1 MTVYC
6 YYFNVVLTMFAGYC
20 KINMNDNIKEV
31 FPMAKSRFTK
41 ITAAASAVIV
51 LCSCGAEN
59 DFAEN
64 SSFFF
69 DTYSHTIICGSN
81 SEDTMKALTQI
92 HTSLDTSFSLC
103 YNTAAV
109 QLPDDKAYGECLSS
123 VRALT
128 DKYGTGINVACG
140 ELTALWG
147 ISTDS
152 PRVPAES
159 DILEAL
165 TQIPVDDSFTEST
178 MLDYGAVAKG
188 YACDKAYEL
197 LTTTETDYATVSLG
211 SSTLL
216 YGEKP
221 NGKFRAGITNPD
233 TAEGYLGI
241 IETDAAF
248 ISTSGGYERYFEADG
263 KRYSHILDMETGYP
277 AETDLTSVTVVI
289 PAETEGGGIMSD
301 FLSTLIYIQ
310 GTEQLDKWLS
320 CEEFGL
326 VAADVNGVVYT
337 DCEGFTLDENS
348 GYTYGK

>member
-6 YYFNVVLTMFAGYC
+6 YYFNVVLTMLTRYC

-41 ITAAASAVIV
+41 ITAAALAALVMSA
-51 LCSCGAEN
+51 CGTT
-59 DFAEN
+59 DRIAEN
-64 SSFFF
+64 SAFFF
-69 DTYSHTIICGSN
+69 DTYSHTIVCGSN
-81 SEDTMKALTQI
+81 SEEIMKALTQI
-92 HTSLDTSFSLC
+92 YTSLDMSFSLC
-103 YNTAAV
+103 YSAAAV
-109 QLPDDKAYGECLSS
+109 QLPDDEAYDECLSS
-123 VRALT
+123 VCALT

-152 PRVPAES
+152 PKVPAENE
-159 DILEAL
+159 ILEAL
-165 TQIPVDDSFTEST
+165 TQIPDDNSFTETT
-178 MLDYGAVAKG
+178 MLDFGAVAKG

-197 LTTTETDYATVSLG
+197 LKTTETEYATVSLG

-221 NGKFRAGITNPD
+221 SGKFRAGVTNPD
-233 TAEGYLGI
+233 TADGYLGI

-263 KRYSHILDMETGYP
+263 KRYSHILNIETGYP

-289 PAETEGGGIMSD
+289 SAETEGGGIMSD

-310 GTEQLDKWLS
+310 GSEQLDKWLAY
-320 CEEFGL
+320 EEFE
-326 VAADVNGVVYT
+326 VIAADENGKVYT
-337 DCEGFTLDENS
+337 DCGGFTLDENS
-348 GYTYGK
+348 GYSYGK